1 VRGTFTQRHL
11 MIHDRQGGRS
21 AISLAAAARDG
32 ARFEAVNSPLS
43 EYGVL
48 SFEYGTS
55 LADPNRL
62 VIWEAQFGDFLNGA
76 QVVVDQFIVTAEA
89 KWRIASSLVVA
100 LPHGLEGQGPDHS
113 SARIERIL
121 QSSAGQNIIVAN
133 PSTPANLFHLLRRQQ
148 RSESRKPL
156 FLIAPKSL
164 LRLRNCTSRLADIS
178 AGTKFEPILV
188 REPKG
193 ACRQVVLCSGKIY
206 YALSEALDQH
216 KHIDD
221 VALVRVEQ
229 LYPFPKTEILHAL
242 SRFAAAT
249 LVWCQEEP
257 RNQGAWS
264 FVRDVLVEELA
275 FQAPSFVGRP
285 PMAAA
290 AGGSI
295 DRHEIEQAGIVKAA
309 LEIETAEFLA
319 AG

>member
-1 VRGTFTQRHL
+1 
-11 MIHDRQGGRS
+11 
-21 AISLAAAARDG
+21 
-32 ARFEAVNSPLS
+32 
-43 EYGVL
+43 
-48 SFEYGTS
+48 
-55 LADPNRL
+55 
-62 VIWEAQFGDFLNGA
+62 
-76 QVVVDQFIVTAEA
+76 
-89 KWRIASSLVVA
+89 
-100 LPHGLEGQGPDHS
+100 
-113 SARIERIL
+113 
-121 QSSAGQNIIVAN
+121 
-133 PSTPANLFHLLRRQQ
+133 
-148 RSESRKPL
+148 
-156 FLIAPKSL
+156 
-164 LRLRNCTSRLADIS
+164 LADIS

-229 LYPFPKTEILHAL
+229 LYPFPKTEMMHAL